1 MKLKNWEL
9 RFYKFSSASKST
21 KGLLA
26 FHTRGVPLSL
36 FSFSLSL
43 FLSSLSNFSQSLIYD
58 EQFSTIVCTVTS
70 PIRSFSRWLHVM
82 LESRAR
88 VSGLASLYQLHL
100 YHRPCG
106 DTAGCR
112 VPFRVLIS
120 SGPFTKRG
128 TRREVRCLD
137 ASHDYLFRRESEML
151 RKFYG
156 IFAPRNVV
164 AQDVTILGLQ
174 PLIKRFPFFYLLWD
188 PGFYGTFQGSYSL
201 PLFISD
207 F

>member
-1 MKLKNWEL
+1 MSRRKDRS
-9 RFYKFSSASKST
+9 RFTREVY
-21 KGLLA
+21 LA
-26 FHTRGVPLSL
+26 YLSV
-36 FSFSLSL
+36 SFFFL

-112 VPFRVLIS
+112 APFRVLIS

-128 TRREVRCLD
+128 TRRGVRCLD
-137 ASHDYLFRRESEML
+137 ASHDYFFRRESETL

-156 IFAPRNVV
+156 IFAPWNAV
-164 AQDVTILGLQ
+164 AQDVL
-174 PLIKRFPFFYLLWD
+174 RCLLSLDFHFWI
-188 PGFYGTFQGSYSL
+188 YGTFHLTGYL
-201 PLFISD
+201 KARIHGLYF
-207 F
+207 